1 MRFHHNHNYHHHKV
15 EDTFPEENLVQCIEA
30 LLSSFMLGQDLM
42 RSSFVALGWRWQLN
56 LLVTLHWRKTVVGVF
71 FDQESDNAWWRGSL
85 SSFCR
90 KSDDFVTFWPSG
102 PTTPQLCLSHRE
114 LVTFAW
120 QSVLVTYSCACQT
133 KSAGRKEVL
142 PSVSNPSILLHSEVC
157 IVQDTLVYCPVQL
170 WQYNSIYL
178 QYYLCCMLHNV
189 SCAFRVCVL

>member
-1 MRFHHNHNYHHHKV
+1 MILTIPSCHSALA
-15 EDTFPEENLVQCIEA
+15 EECGRC
-30 LLSSFMLGQDLM
+30 F
-42 RSSFVALGWRWQLN
+42 
-56 LLVTLHWRKTVVGVF
+56 F
-71 FDQESDNAWWRGSL
+71 FDQESDIAWWRGSL

-90 KSDDFVTFWPSG
+90 KSDDFVTFWPYG

-114 LVTFAW
+114 LVTFAR
-120 QSVLVTYSCACQT
+120 QRVLVTYSCACQT

-157 IVQDTLVYCPVQL
+157 IVQDTLVYYPVQL

-178 QYYLCCMLHNV
+178 QYYFCCMLHNV